1 MAIPGTQ
8 IMAPLPPGPLLIARG
23 LPAVV
28 LPPLAVIV
36 TRIFGQRYFDID
48 ILPPNLPAWQQSLIL
63 LASIPLT
70 VTFRIWRAILR
81 DRRDARANGAVLPRT
96 KPSAIGGVDVLRDAV
111 VNAEKMYPGEGFSVL
126 SQQLGEPIIN
136 LRILFENRMITA
148 EPEYIKAI
156 LATQFSSFEK
166 GADSRDMFS
175 DLLGTGVFLADGDL
189 WKFHRGMTR
198 PFFKRDR
205 VSDFALFDRYSLIA
219 IDKIKQRLRDGFAV
233 DFQDVITRFAMDA
246 SGEFLFGYDPRTLEA
261 GLPYPHTAISPIG
274 STTVLDKDHEAA
286 LEFAGAIT
294 RAQESTIRRGP
305 IGPAW
310 PLMEFWSNKVT
321 KEMGVIRRFLDP
333 ILQAAIANGKQA
345 GVEKLSAESIKD
357 DREVQEGETLVEHL
371 SHYTQDQTILR
382 DEILNIGL
390 AGRDTTSSLL
400 TFVIYM
406 LTDHP
411 HVLAKL
417 RAEIMETVGPTRAP
431 TPDDI
436 REMKYLRAVLNETLR
451 LHPPVPLNMRC
462 TSEPVILPPLKP
474 GAKPFYIPANTKVP
488 YATIAM
494 HRRPDLW
501 GPDVLEWD
509 PERFIDE
516 RLHKYLIPN
525 PFIFLPFSAGPRI
538 CLGQQFAYHETS
550 VFLVRL
556 LQNFSDVSLDMDA
569 QPPES
574 HPPNEWKDPEQ
585 DLLGWKRKERL
596 FVKSH
601 LTAYIRGGVWVRMK
615 EVEV

>member
-1 MAIPGTQ
+1 MAL
-8 IMAPLPPGPLLIARG
+8 LPPGLLLLARG
-23 LPAVV
+23 IPNVV
-28 LPPLAVIV
+28 LPPLSVVV
-36 TRIFGQRYFDID
+36 THLLARRYLGVD
-48 ILPPNLPAWQQSLIL
+48 ILPPSLSGWQQGLVL

-70 VTFRIWRAILR
+70 VTFRIWRAIIR
-81 DRRDARANGAVLPRT
+81 DKRDARAKGAVLPPAM
-96 KPSAIGGVDVLRDAV
+96 PSTIGGIDILRDAIIK
-111 VNAEKMYPGEGFSVL
+111 AETMYPGEGVSVL
-126 SQQLGEPIIN
+126 SEQLGQPIIN
-136 LRILFENRMITA
+136 LRILFENRMVTG

-156 LATQFSSFEK
+156 LSTQFSSFEK
-166 GADSRDMFS
+166 GPDSREMFG
-175 DLLGTGVFLADGDL
+175 DLLGTGVFLADGEL

-205 VSDFALFDRYSLIA
+205 VSDFALFDRYSLTA
-219 IDKIKQRLRDGFAV
+219 IHKIKQRLNDGFAV

-246 SGEFLFGYDPRTLEA
+246 SCEFLFGYDPRTLEA
-261 GLPYPHTAISPIG
+261 GLPYPHTAISPIA

-286 LEFAGAIT
+286 LKFTGAIA
-294 RAQESTIRRGP
+294 RAQESTIGRGP
-305 IGPAW
+305 MGPAW

-321 KEMGVIRRFLDP
+321 KEMRVIRQFLDP
-333 ILQAAIANGKQA
+333 ILQAATAKGNQ
-345 GVEKLSAESIKD
+345 EKMSTQGIK
-357 DREVQEGETLVEHL
+357 DREVQEGETLVDHL

-390 AGRDTTSSLL
+390 AGRGTTSSLL

-451 LHPPVPLNMRC
+451 LHPPVPVNMRC
-462 TSEPVILPPLKP
+462 TAEPVVLPPIKP
-474 GAKPFYIPANTKVP
+474 DAKPFYIPANTQVP
-488 YATIAM
+488 FSTISM

-516 RLHKYLIPN
+516 RLQKYLIPN

-556 LQNFSDVSLDMDA
+556 LQSFSDISLAMDA

-574 HPPNEWKDPEQ
+574 YPPKEWKDPAR
-585 DLLGWKRKERL
+585 DLLGWKRRERL

-601 LTAYIRGGVWVRMK
+601 VTAYIRGGVWVRMN
-615 EVEV
+615 EAE